1 MTDDL
6 EQAAIDTD
14 VVVLFGATGDLAA
27 KKIFPAIAALER
39 RGRLG
44 MPVVGVASSEW
55 TDDDLRARAEES
67 VAAAAGGLDASWPA
81 LRDRMTY
88 VSGDYRDPKTYEAL
102 RERVGTCGH
111 PLFYLAIPPS
121 LFDDVVRGLESVG
134 LTEGAKVVVEKPFGR
149 DRESSA
155 ELNAV
160 LHRAFPE
167 SSVFRIDHFLG
178 KDGIENLL
186 VFRFANSLLEP
197 VWNRNYISSIQITM
211 AEDFGTAGRAKF
223 YDTAGAVRDVVQNH
237 LLEIVALLG
246 MEPPVAADADAL
258 RDEKVKL
265 FKQIRT
271 FEPSDAVRGQY
282 RDYVD
287 EPGVAPGSDTETF
300 VALKFEIESWRWAG
314 VPWLIR
320 AGKNLPVTAT
330 EAVVEFATPPRMLF
344 ARPTHRCR
352 TRTTFASVWAG
363 RAASSCSCT
372 PRCRATVCSPG
383 PSISRSPRRSCS
395 AGPTSP
401 TSACSRTPWRATPG
415 ASAVTTAST
424 SSGASSRSCST
435 RRRRCTSTTPARGG
449 IPRPSPH
456 PTAAGTS
463 RCPSG
468 QRASPVTR
476 KGPAVGGALRSPDD
490 GGRAQPTPPTGAVQ
504 LGWIVSLLS
513 ASNSGVPSGVIS
525 LPLASSIGLP
535 FGHSILP
542 SAATCLGSAGTP
554 DSTSRS

>member
-1 MTDDL
+1 MIDEL
-6 EQAAIDTD
+6 ETAAVDTD

-39 RGRLG
+39 KGCLG
-44 MPVVGVASSEW
+44 IPVVGVASSGW
-55 TDDDLRARAEES
+55 TDDDLRARAEEA
-67 VAAAAGGLDASWPA
+67 VATHGGGLDDSWPG
-81 LRDRMTY
+81 LRDRLSY
-88 VSGDYRDPKTYEAL
+88 VSGDYRDQATYEQL
-102 RERVGTCGH
+102 RRRVGACRH
-111 PLFYLAIPPS
+111 PLFYLAIPPA
-121 LFDDVVRGLESVG
+121 LFDDVVEGLQSVG

-149 DRESSA
+149 DRASSA

-197 VWNRNYISSIQITM
+197 VWNRNFISSIQITM

-265 FKQIRT
+265 FRQIRS
-271 FEPSDAVRGQY
+271 FDPKNVVRGQY
-282 RDYVD
+282 RDYID

-330 EAVVEFATPPRMLF
+330 EAIVEFARPPRMLF
-344 ARPTHRCR
+344 APE
-352 TRTTFASVWAG
+352 G
-363 RAASSCSCT
+363 
-372 PRCRATVCSPG
+372 SP
-383 PSISRSPRRSCS
+383 
-395 AGPTSP
+395 A
-401 TSACSRTPWRATPG
+401 
-415 ASAVTTAST
+415 
-424 SSGASSRSCST
+424 
-435 RRRRCTSTTPARGG
+435 
-449 IPRPSPH
+449 PH
-456 PTAAGTS
+456 PNH
-463 RCPSG
+463 
-468 QRASPVTR
+468 
-476 KGPAVGGALRSPDD
+476 LRFRL
-490 GGRAQPTPPTGAVQ
+490 GRETGILLQ
-504 LGWIVSLLS
+504 LHAKVPGDRLLS
-513 ASNSGVPSGVIS
+513 RAVDLEVTQEELFGDTDQPYVRLLQDAMEGDARRFGRHDGVDEQWRIVQRVLDDPPPVHLYYSGTWGPPEAEALAAPYGGWHEP
-525 LPLASSIGLP
+525 LP
-535 FGHSILP
+535 
-542 SAATCLGSAGTP
+542 
-554 DSTSRS
+554 